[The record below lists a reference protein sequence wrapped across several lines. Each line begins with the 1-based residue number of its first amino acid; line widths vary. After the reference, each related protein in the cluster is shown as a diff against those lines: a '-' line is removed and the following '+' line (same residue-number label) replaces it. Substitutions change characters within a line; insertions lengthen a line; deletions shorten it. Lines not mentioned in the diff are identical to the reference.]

1 MTFDENTLRSVI
13 EEVLKEMGEVSGTA
27 APAAAPVTM
36 AAGKLTITENGEARK
51 GTATDEV
58 VIGLAPAFG
67 TKQVKTIIDL
77 PHDKV
82 LREIIAGIE
91 EEGLKWRIIKVY
103 HTSDVSFIAHVAAEY
118 SGSGIGIGIQS
129 KGTTVIHQKDLPNL
143 SNLELFSQA
152 PLIDLDTY
160 RKIGKNAAK
169 YAKGESPTPVPTRND
184 QMARPTYQ
192 ALSACSTSRRRAGG
206 QQQEAA
212 GRYGLVPV
220 KEAARFMDQELLMK
234 QIVEQVMAAM
244 KNSTPAYAPAAAS
257 SCGSK
262 VTAANY
268 PLSES
273 MADQI
278 KTPTGKDFTSLSY
291 EKVINGELSA
301 DDMRIAPETLEMQAQ
316 VAESVHRE
324 AFAGNLRRAAELIAV
339 PDDRLLEI
347 YNALRPYRSTKQEL
361 LDIAGE
367 LDGKYG
373 AKTAA
378 SLVRE
383 AAEVYEKRGRL
394 KKF

>member
-1 MTFDENTLRSVI
+1 
-13 EEVLKEMGEVSGTA
+13 
-27 APAAAPVTM
+27 
-36 AAGKLTITENGEARK
+36 
-51 GTATDEV
+51 
-58 VIGLAPAFG
+58 
-67 TKQVKTIIDL
+67 
-77 PHDKV
+77 
-82 LREIIAGIE
+82 
-91 EEGLKWRIIKVY
+91 
-103 HTSDVSFIAHVAAEY
+103 
-118 SGSGIGIGIQS
+118 
-129 KGTTVIHQKDLPNL
+129 
-143 SNLELFSQA
+143 
-152 PLIDLDTY
+152 
-160 RKIGKNAAK
+160 
-169 YAKGESPTPVPTRND
+169 
-184 QMARPTYQ
+184 
-192 ALSACSTSRRRAGG
+192 
-206 QQQEAA
+206 
-212 GRYGLVPV
+212 
-220 KEAARFMDQELLMK
+220 MDQELLMK

-244 KNSTPAYAPAAAS
+244 KNGTPASAPAAAS

-268 PLSES
+268 PLAES

-339 PDDRLLEI
+339 PDDR
-347 YNALRPYRSTKQEL
+347 STKQEL

>member
-1 MTFDENTLRSVI
+1 
-13 EEVLKEMGEVSGTA
+13 
-27 APAAAPVTM
+27 
-36 AAGKLTITENGEARK
+36 
-51 GTATDEV
+51 
-58 VIGLAPAFG
+58 
-67 TKQVKTIIDL
+67 
-77 PHDKV
+77 
-82 LREIIAGIE
+82 
-91 EEGLKWRIIKVY
+91 
-103 HTSDVSFIAHVAAEY
+103 
-118 SGSGIGIGIQS
+118 
-129 KGTTVIHQKDLPNL
+129 
-143 SNLELFSQA
+143 
-152 PLIDLDTY
+152 
-160 RKIGKNAAK
+160 
-169 YAKGESPTPVPTRND
+169 
-184 QMARPTYQ
+184 
-192 ALSACSTSRRRAGG
+192 
-206 QQQEAA
+206 
-212 GRYGLVPV
+212 
-220 KEAARFMDQELLMK
+220 MDQELLMK

-244 KNSTPAYAPAAAS
+244 KNGTPASAPAAAS

-268 PLSES
+268 PLAES

-324 AFAGNLRRAAELIAV
+324 AFAGNL
-339 PDDRLLEI
+339 LEI

>member
-1 MTFDENTLRSVI
+1 
-13 EEVLKEMGEVSGTA
+13 
-27 APAAAPVTM
+27 
-36 AAGKLTITENGEARK
+36 
-51 GTATDEV
+51 
-58 VIGLAPAFG
+58 
-67 TKQVKTIIDL
+67 
-77 PHDKV
+77 
-82 LREIIAGIE
+82 
-91 EEGLKWRIIKVY
+91 
-103 HTSDVSFIAHVAAEY
+103 
-118 SGSGIGIGIQS
+118 
-129 KGTTVIHQKDLPNL
+129 
-143 SNLELFSQA
+143 
-152 PLIDLDTY
+152 
-160 RKIGKNAAK
+160 
-169 YAKGESPTPVPTRND
+169 
-184 QMARPTYQ
+184 
-192 ALSACSTSRRRAGG
+192 
-206 QQQEAA
+206 
-212 GRYGLVPV
+212 
-220 KEAARFMDQELLMK
+220 MK

-244 KNSTPAYAPAAAS
+244 KNGTPASAPAAAS

-262 VTAANY
+262 VTAA
-268 PLSES
+268 
-273 MADQI
+273 

>member
-1 MTFDENTLRSVI
+1 
-13 EEVLKEMGEVSGTA
+13 
-27 APAAAPVTM
+27 
-36 AAGKLTITENGEARK
+36 
-51 GTATDEV
+51 
-58 VIGLAPAFG
+58 
-67 TKQVKTIIDL
+67 
-77 PHDKV
+77 
-82 LREIIAGIE
+82 
-91 EEGLKWRIIKVY
+91 
-103 HTSDVSFIAHVAAEY
+103 
-118 SGSGIGIGIQS
+118 
-129 KGTTVIHQKDLPNL
+129 
-143 SNLELFSQA
+143 
-152 PLIDLDTY
+152 
-160 RKIGKNAAK
+160 
-169 YAKGESPTPVPTRND
+169 
-184 QMARPTYQ
+184 
-192 ALSACSTSRRRAGG
+192 
-206 QQQEAA
+206 
-212 GRYGLVPV
+212 
-220 KEAARFMDQELLMK
+220 MDQELLMK

-244 KNSTPAYAPAAAS
+244 KNGTPASAPAAAS

-268 PLSES
+268 PL
-273 MADQI
+273 AKIWRTNQI
-278 KTPTGKDFTSLSY
+278 RPHRVRTFTLKAM
-291 EKVINGELSA
+291 KVINGELSA

-394 KKF
+394 KSSNHTQVRRPQFETGRRH